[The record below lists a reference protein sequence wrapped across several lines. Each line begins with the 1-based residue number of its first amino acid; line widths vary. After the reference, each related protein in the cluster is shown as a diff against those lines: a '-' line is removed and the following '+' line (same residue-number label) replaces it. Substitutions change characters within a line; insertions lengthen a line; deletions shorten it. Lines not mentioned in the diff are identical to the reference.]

1 MRHIRGGSASP
12 GNAHGGTRPTAL
24 GGTRPPHRVFQSLC
38 GPGSAPVAFLPA
50 RTRLLIFITLLGFA
64 GSLVLAAQQPPADG
78 PTYVKGDNL
87 VRPANYREWV
97 FIGSGLGLTYDQGAD
112 SNTTFTNVFVNPA
125 AYRGFMNTGRW
136 PDKSVFVLEFRAS
149 ATEAPPNTNGRFQ
162 TRLVGLEAEVK
173 DARFPDG
180 WAFYNFRLKAEA
192 TGKPEATGKAEATV
206 RLDAAAVADSVAPLA
221 GKDVASCVDCHT
233 KNTAVE
239 RTFVQFY
246 PTLLEVAR
254 AKGTVKPGF

>member
-1 MRHIRGGSASP
+1 MNKNSSRFPVLSSRF
-12 GNAHGGTRPTAL
+12 
-24 GGTRPPHRVFQSLC
+24 VFW
-38 GPGSAPVAFLPA
+38 F
-50 RTRLLIFITLLGFA
+50 
-64 GSLVLAAQQPPADG
+64 GSLFVVLGSVFVWAVALEAQQTAVDG
-78 PTYVKGDNL
+78 PQYVNQDHL
-87 VRPANYREWV
+87 VRPASYREWV

-112 SNTTFTNVFVNPA
+112 STTTFTNVFVNPA

-180 WAFYNFRLKAEA
+180 WAFYNFRLKPDAA
-192 TGKPEATGKAEATV
+192 VRPE
-206 RLDAAAVADSVAPLA
+206 AAAVADSVAPLA
-221 GKDVASCVDCHT
+221 GKDVASCVECHT

-254 AKGTVKPGF
+254 VKGTVKPGF